1 MEMRTKKPR
10 SIRRFLAVVGL
21 VVVFG
26 VVAAT
31 GWWLYWVR
39 VQSRFVTITEGEVY
53 QSSAMTADKMAEL
66 VQEYGIRTVVDMRR
80 EVEGRE
86 NMAAER
92 RVLADL
98 GVTFLHLPGLQVP
111 KDETVDQ
118 FLEHVAD
125 EEHRPILIHC
135 KHGEGRSVLF
145 AALYRIEFEGWS
157 NDRARQATRFILWGS
172 GFALDRPKGSYL
184 DQYQPRLRDQN

>member
-1 MEMRTKKPR
+1 MSTKKPG
-10 SIRRFLAVVGL
+10 SIGRFAAVVGL

-39 VQSRFVTITEGEVY
+39 VQNRFATITEGEVY
-53 QSSAMTADKMAEL
+53 QSSAMTADEMAEL
-66 VQEYGIRTVVDMRR
+66 VNEFGIRTVIDMRR
-80 EVEGRE
+80 EDEGGE
-86 NMAAER
+86 NMVAER

-98 GVTFLHLPGLQVP
+98 GVIFFHLPSLQVP
-111 KDETVDQ
+111 NDETVDR
-118 FLEHVAD
+118 FLQYVAD
-125 EEHRPILIHC
+125 EEHRPFLIHC

-157 NDRARQATRFILWGS
+157 NQRARQATRLILWRT
-172 GFALDRPKGSYL
+172 GFSLDRPKGRYL
-184 DQYQPRLRDQN
+184 DQYQPRLREQN